1 MKYKLGIILLL
12 NLNVGFLANKNVEKV
27 KKIKNI
33 SDIQNVKNIKKIKNI
48 KQIDGDLAEE
58 MKDEIERGAESDYE
72 VTVNQKK
79 DKSHKIKVGTV
90 SAHDDLKEKV
100 DRILNMFN
108 VSNLDDIVEV
118 DTLPQQNKI
127 EEGFEYSFP
136 ILELKNRQRNEYKYS
151 IEQENKEI
159 ISLESLIEEIHLKI
173 TKKQEEL
180 SEQRKILIY
189 ITQLLLEAMNNVR
202 SIQML
207 LREHNMKANLMQ
219 DDVHDLYDKLKK
231 LQLEKIRHL
240 QLLSATAELKK
251 DETASLINRAANQEV
266 EEMME
271 NSRTKDQKKYYEID
285 KSKYDTYPL
294 QKIIGIQKIKS
305 FAELS
310 DQQAAKLKQLQ
321 EERNSA

>member
-1 MKYKLGIILLL
+1 MKFKLGIILLL

-79 DKSHKIKVGTV
+79 DISHKIQVGTV
-90 SAHDDLKEKV
+90 SAHDDLREKV

-118 DTLPQQNKI
+118 DTFPQQNKI
-127 EEGFEYSFP
+127 EDGFEYSFP
-136 ILELKNRQRNEYKYS
+136 ILELENRQRNEYKYS

-321 EERNSA
+321 EKRNSA

>member
-58 MKDEIERGAESDYE
+58 MKDEIKRGAETDYE

-79 DKSHKIKVGTV
+79 DISQVGSV

-118 DTLPQQNKI
+118 DTFPQQNKI
-127 EEGFEYSFP
+127 EDGFEYSFP
-136 ILELKNRQRNEYKYS
+136 ILELENRQRNDYKYS

>member
-1 MKYKLGIILLL
+1 MKFKLGIILLL

-58 MKDEIERGAESDYE
+58 MKDEIKRGAETDYE

-79 DKSHKIKVGTV
+79 DISQVGTV

-118 DTLPQQNKI
+118 DTFPQQNKI

-136 ILELKNRQRNEYKYS
+136 ILELENRQRNEYKYS

-321 EERNSA
+321 EKRNSA

>member
-1 MKYKLGIILLL
+1 
-12 NLNVGFLANKNVEKV
+12 
-27 KKIKNI
+27 
-33 SDIQNVKNIKKIKNI
+33 
-48 KQIDGDLAEE
+48 
-58 MKDEIERGAESDYE
+58 
-72 VTVNQKK
+72 
-79 DKSHKIKVGTV
+79 
-90 SAHDDLKEKV
+90 
-100 DRILNMFN
+100 MFN

-136 ILELKNRQRNEYKYS
+136 ILELENRQRNDYKYS

-219 DDVHDLYDKLKK
+219 DC
-231 LQLEKIRHL
+231 
-240 QLLSATAELKK
+240 
-251 DETASLINRAANQEV
+251 
-266 EEMME
+266 
-271 NSRTKDQKKYYEID
+271 
-285 KSKYDTYPL
+285 
-294 QKIIGIQKIKS
+294 
-305 FAELS
+305 
-310 DQQAAKLKQLQ
+310 AKVV
-321 EERNSA
+321 RNAHT

>member
-1 MKYKLGIILLL
+1 
-12 NLNVGFLANKNVEKV
+12 
-27 KKIKNI
+27 
-33 SDIQNVKNIKKIKNI
+33 
-48 KQIDGDLAEE
+48 
-58 MKDEIERGAESDYE
+58 
-72 VTVNQKK
+72 
-79 DKSHKIKVGTV
+79 
-90 SAHDDLKEKV
+90 
-100 DRILNMFN
+100 MFN

-219 DDVHDLYDKLKK
+219 DCAKVVRKAHNLLLYVLRNFYVNC
-231 LQLEKIRHL
+231 LH
-240 QLLSATAELKK
+240 
-251 DETASLINRAANQEV
+251 
-266 EEMME
+266 
-271 NSRTKDQKKYYEID
+271 EIT
-285 KSKYDTYPL
+285 S
-294 QKIIGIQKIKS
+294 
-305 FAELS
+305 
-310 DQQAAKLKQLQ
+310 
-321 EERNSA
+321 

>member
-1 MKYKLGIILLL
+1 MKFKLGIVLLL

-58 MKDEIERGAESDYE
+58 MKDEIKRGAETDYE

-79 DKSHKIKVGTV
+79 DISQVGTV
-90 SAHDDLKEKV
+90 SAHDDLREKV

-118 DTLPQQNKI
+118 DTFPPQNKI

-136 ILELKNRQRNEYKYS
+136 ILELENRQRNEYKYS

-231 LQLEKIRHL
+231 LQLEKIRHT
-240 QLLSATAELKK
+240 QLLSATAELKM

-321 EERNSA
+321 EKRNSA

>member
-1 MKYKLGIILLL
+1 MKFTLGIILLL

-58 MKDEIERGAESDYE
+58 MKDEIKRGAETDYE
-72 VTVNQKK
+72 ITVNQKK
-79 DKSHKIKVGTV
+79 DISQVGTV

-118 DTLPQQNKI
+118 DTFPPQNKI

-136 ILELKNRQRNEYKYS
+136 ILELENGKRNEFKFS

-159 ISLESLIEEIHLKI
+159 ISLEGLIEEIHLKI

-207 LREHNMKANLMQ
+207 LREHNMK

-321 EERNSA
+321 EKRNSA